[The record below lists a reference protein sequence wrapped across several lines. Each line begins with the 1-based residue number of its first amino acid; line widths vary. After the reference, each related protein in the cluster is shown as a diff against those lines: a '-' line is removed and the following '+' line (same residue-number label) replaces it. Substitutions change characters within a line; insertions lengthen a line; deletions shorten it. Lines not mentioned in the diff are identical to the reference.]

1 MKRRSRASGT
11 SGKTRPGKTVSSKH
25 RKAPKALR
33 RGASSAVTQEV
44 ARLTRELHEALG
56 QQAATSEVLRVISS
70 SPGDLQSVFE
80 AILENAVR
88 ICDAMGGGIC
98 RWDGNALHHV
108 ALKWAY
114 PAFAEFLMR
123 TPIHPNPKTSFG
135 RMLTTKKV
143 VHVPDLAG
151 QPAYTEQREPGIVTA
166 VEVGHIR
173 TALYV
178 PMLKGS
184 ELIGAFT
191 IGSEEVRPFTEKQIE
206 LVTTFAD
213 QAVIAIENTRLLNEL
228 RQRTADLSHALEGQ
242 TATSDVLR
250 VISSSQG
257 ELQPVFE
264 SMLTNATRLCSAEL
278 GILTLVEG
286 DAFRIVAWHGIAHL
300 YAREPVIRPGPL
312 APIARAAAA
321 KDFVHI
327 IDLAQDA
334 SYQQRDPPVVVL
346 VEKGGVR
353 SLLLV
358 PMLKEGQVVG
368 TLSVYRREVQAF
380 TDKQIALLQNFAAQ
394 AVIAIENARLLAE
407 LRQRTDD
414 LSRRTADLTEALEQQ
429 TATAEVL
436 KVISSS
442 PGKLEPVFTTILE
455 KAIRICNAKLGGLYL
470 YHDGKLRT
478 VAAADEP
485 EFFARTSKCRLG
497 PSTGRCD

>member
-1 MKRRSRASGT
+1 MRRRPRASGKPV
-11 SGKTRPGKTVSSKH
+11 KTRPDKTVSSKH
-25 RKAPKALR
+25 RKAPKAMR
-33 RGASSAVTQEV
+33 RGASSAATQKV

-70 SPGDLQSVFE
+70 S
-80 AILENAVR
+80 
-88 ICDAMGGGIC
+88 
-98 RWDGNALHHV
+98 
-108 ALKWAY
+108 
-114 PAFAEFLMR
+114 
-123 TPIHPNPKTSFG
+123 
-135 RMLTTKKV
+135 
-143 VHVPDLAG
+143 
-151 QPAYTEQREPGIVTA
+151 
-166 VEVGHIR
+166 
-173 TALYV
+173 
-178 PMLKGS
+178 
-184 ELIGAFT
+184 
-191 IGSEEVRPFTEKQIE
+191 
-206 LVTTFAD
+206 
-213 QAVIAIENTRLLNEL
+213 
-228 RQRTADLSHALEGQ
+228 
-242 TATSDVLR
+242 
-250 VISSSQG
+250 QG

-264 SMLTNATRLCSAEL
+264 SMLTNATRLCGAEL

-286 DAFRIVAWHGIAHL
+286 DAFRIVAWHGMAHL

-312 APIARAAAA
+312 APISRAAAA

-334 SYQQRDPPVVVL
+334 SYQQRDPPVVAL

-470 YHDGKLRT
+470 YQNGRLRT
-478 VAAADEP
+478 VAAARRAGV
-485 EFFARTSKCRLG
+485 FCGTSKCSLG